1 MAHGSFDPVV
11 PLAKPGRRRASKLRA
26 LGYDVDWRSYPMPHS
41 LCAQEVED
49 LRDFLLRALP
59 PRA

>member
-1 MAHGSFDPVV
+1 MGHGSFDPIV
-11 PLAKPGRRRASKLRA
+11 PLAMGEASRDKLRA

-49 LRDFLLRALP
+49 VRDFLLRALP
-59 PRA
+59 EQP